1 MPKNTVWDLINR
13 NYWGL
18 GTGYWELRTENKNKN
33 TSSSPPSFPSPSS
46 PTCGKP
52 PKRLHLPMMQPH
64 PDSPGIII
72 TCAVITV
79 SDTRIPET
87 DKSGQLI
94 QKLLVNSN
102 HVVGAYAIIKDE
114 PVQIQAQ
121 IEHLGTSANLDVVI
135 FNGGTGI
142 APRDTTYDAIEKLL
156 EKTLPGF
163 GELFR
168 FLSYQE
174 IGSRAIASRA
184 VAGIYQNKL
193 IFSLP
198 GSSNAVRLG
207 MEKLILPEITHL
219 VTQMRKS

>member
-1 MPKNTVWDLINR
+1 MNQ
-13 NYWGL
+13 
-18 GTGYWELRTENKNKN
+18 
-33 TSSSPPSFPSPSS
+33 
-46 PTCGKP
+46 
-52 PKRLHLPMMQPH
+52 QPH
-64 PDSPGIII
+64 PDTVAMTV
-72 TCAVITV
+72 TCAIVTV
-79 SDTRIPET
+79 SDTRTPET

-94 QKLLVNSN
+94 KQLLLDAN
-102 HVVGAYAIIKDE
+102 HSIASYAIIKDE
-114 PVQIQAQ
+114 PTQIQEQ
-121 IEHLGTSANLDVVI
+121 IESLGKSGNLDAII

-163 GELFR
+163 GEVFR

-184 VAGIYQNKL
+184 VAGVYQNKL

-207 MEKLILPEITHL
+207 MEKLILPELTHL
-219 VTQMRKS
+219 VSQMRK